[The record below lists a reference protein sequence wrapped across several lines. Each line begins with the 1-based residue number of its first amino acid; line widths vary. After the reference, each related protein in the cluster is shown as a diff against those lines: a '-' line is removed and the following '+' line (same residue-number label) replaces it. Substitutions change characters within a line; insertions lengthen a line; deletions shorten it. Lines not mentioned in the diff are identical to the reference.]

1 MVDDKNTLTGGE
13 KPESLVGQ
21 WERIRS
27 SCFLQYLGRKATAR
41 QWAGL
46 RGRLNVGLFS
56 LRGVYDALCR
66 ETRLFL
72 GDGDPQENPPSLP
85 LQLQ

>member
-1 MVDDKNTLTGGE
+1 MVDDKNPLTEGE

-46 RGRLNVGLFS
+46 RGRLDVDLFS
-56 LRGVYDALCR
+56 LRGVCGALCG
-66 ETRLFL
+66 ETRLFV
-72 GDGDPQENPPSLP
+72 GDGDSQENPPSLP
-85 LQLQ
+85 V